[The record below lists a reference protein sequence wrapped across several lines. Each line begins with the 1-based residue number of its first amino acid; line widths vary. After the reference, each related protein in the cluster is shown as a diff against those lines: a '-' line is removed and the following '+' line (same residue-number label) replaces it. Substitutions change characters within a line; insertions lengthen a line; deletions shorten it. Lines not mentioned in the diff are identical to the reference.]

1 MAADTNTITIIGRLT
16 KDAETKTLPSGTQ
29 VIEFRLAF
37 TSRVKRGEQ
46 WEDKSGFVG
55 VSHFARSEKLAGWL
69 TKGKQVAVTGSLR
82 FDEWE
87 TSDGSKR
94 SSLDILAS
102 DLQLLGGGESTASA
116 PGDLPVAA
124 VGGSASG
131 DDSSIP
137 FAPSFI

>member
-37 TSRVKRGEQ
+37 NSRVKRGES

-69 TKGKQVAVTGSLR
+69 VKGKQVAVTGSLR

-94 SSLDILAS
+94 STLDILAS

-116 PGDLPVAA
+116 PSDLPVAA
-124 VGGSASG
+124 VGGSSSSP
-131 DDSSIP
+131 DDIP
-137 FAPSFI
+137 FAASRV